1 MKLNKIMAIAACPS
15 CYGKLDF
22 LGLDTGIR
30 CEGCGVKYRYE
41 GHVPVIM
48 TDQERMELSNKL
60 SCCRETAVP
69 RFNTRFRR
77 MLYPKMLTF
86 DPWKKKRM
94 KIWLANFSDESILM
108 DIGAQT
114 FRHRQDIIAFDVVP
128 FPGVDLVGDG
138 LRLPIR
144 SNSVDGIINTGVLE
158 HVESPERMVSEI
170 FRVLRPRGEV
180 YIEVPFLQ
188 PFHSDP
194 VDFHRFSLPALERL
208 FRCFEITGRG
218 VGAGPCSSLNWL
230 LREISASV
238 FENPTLY
245 TYMWII
251 TGWVTFWLPMFDFF
265 LAKRSFSFK
274 IASSYYIIA
283 RKPA

>member
-1 MKLNKIMAIAACPS
+1 MAIVACPS
-15 CYGKLDF
+15 CYGELDF
-22 LGLDTGIR
+22 LELGAGIR
-30 CEGCGVKYRYE
+30 CKCCGAKYRYA

-48 TDQERMELSNKL
+48 NDQQQMELSNKL
-60 SCCRETAVP
+60 NCYRETTVP
-69 RFNTRFRR
+69 RFDTRFRQ

-94 KIWLANFSDESILM
+94 KGWLANFSDESILM

-114 FRHRQDIIAFDVVP
+114 FRHRPDIIAFDVVP

-144 SNSVDGIINTGVLE
+144 SDSVDGIINTGVLE

-170 FRVLRPRGEV
+170 YRILRPKGEV
-180 YIEVPFLQ
+180 YVEVPFMQ
-188 PFHSDP
+188 PFHPDP
-194 VDFHRFSLPALERL
+194 VDFHRFSLPALEKL
-208 FRCFEITGRG
+208 FHSFEVVAKG

-245 TYMWII
+245 TYTWIL
-251 TGWVTFWLPMFDFF
+251 TGWVTFWIPMLDFF

-274 IASSYYIIA
+274 TASSYYIIA